1 MWGSDLSVLSARLF
15 SSSLFTS
22 LALFLKLISR
32 TLLVLTELVSLRL
45 AALMSFFI
53 FSLSSLTNARF
64 LPK

>member
-1 MWGSDLSVLSARLF
+1 MWGSDLSVLSVRLF

-32 TLLVLTELVSLRL
+32 TLLVVTELVSLRL

-64 LPK
+64 LPE